1 MKCKCGFTIIELLVV
16 IAIIAILAGMLLPAL
31 GVAREHA
38 RAATCLSNLKQL
50 GVGFALYTGVNDGFY
65 PCARWKHGAKTRWV
79 GALDQ
84 YIGGS
89 VEDPSVQSAP
99 GTGNRITNKVLV
111 CPSIGASRNRL
122 ADARRG
128 DFARTGSYGYNWT
141 TFGPF
146 HGDAASAAL
155 PRPYPVRTNRIRVPS
170 KTILVGD
177 AFGDSSMSDGVHA
190 YTLDPPVPL
199 NGRWG
204 SGSGGQCPADPR
216 HGGKFN
222 AVFGD
227 GHAESLTMREAGYD
241 SDDPTGVAGTG
252 DPALWN
258 GENNSSLTS
267 F

>member
-1 MKCKCGFTIIELLVV
+1 MRRKRGFTIIELLVV

-31 GVAREHA
+31 GMAREHA
-38 RAATCLSNLKQL
+38 RSAKCMSNLKQI
-50 GVGFALYTGVNDGFY
+50 GVGFAVYAGVNDGFY
-65 PCARWKHGAKTRWV
+65 PCVRWKAGVKTRWV
-79 GALDQ
+79 AALSR

-89 VEDPSVQSAP
+89 VEDPAVESTP

-111 CPSIGASRNRL
+111 CPAIGGSRNQL
-122 ADARRG
+122 AGARRS
-128 DFARTGSYGYNWT
+128 DYVRTGSYGYNWM

-146 HGDAASAAL
+146 HGDPASAAL
-155 PRPYPVRTNRIRVPS
+155 PRTYPVRGSRIRAPS
-170 KTILVGD
+170 RTILVAD
-177 AFGDSSMSDGVHA
+177 TFGASSQGDGVHA

-204 SGSGGQCPADPR
+204 SGSGGQTPADPR
-216 HGGKFN
+216 HDGKFN
-222 AVFGD
+222 AVFAD
-227 GHAESLTMREAGYD
+227 SHVESLTMRDAGYD

-258 GENNSSLTS
+258 GEFKSSLTS